1 LGSSG
6 PDAGDMPTAIVL
18 HDLNSNI
25 RKPQAFHFFLDYF
38 GNLPLLQSGLEY
50 LAHGSQWQ
58 RLEDFNTLGDCCP
71 LADIEMSE
79 RLKLFGVANLP
90 GRS

>member
-1 LGSSG
+1 MRIRDSIKPLGLKAITPQKRSQDFLGSSG

-38 GNLPLLQSGLEY
+38 GNLPL
-50 LAHGSQWQ
+50 
-58 RLEDFNTLGDCCP
+58 
-71 LADIEMSE
+71 
-79 RLKLFGVANLP
+79 
-90 GRS
+90 